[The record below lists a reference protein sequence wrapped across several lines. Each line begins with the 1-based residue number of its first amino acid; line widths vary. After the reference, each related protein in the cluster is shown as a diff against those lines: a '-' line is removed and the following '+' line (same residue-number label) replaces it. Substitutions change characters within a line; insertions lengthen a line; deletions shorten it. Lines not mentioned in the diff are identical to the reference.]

1 MFSDERT
8 ATRDNYKNLANAII
22 QKACEDYVAAVKYW
36 RKYND
41 NYTKLKIDML
51 ERFFRGQEFLL
62 YTDGNIDPEYMIKML
77 RQKARE
83 R

>member
-1 MFSDERT
+1 MCIDERT

-36 RKYND
+36 RKHND
-41 NYTKLKIDML
+41 HYTKLKIDML

-62 YTDGNIDPEYMIKML
+62 YTDGKIDPEYMIKML
-77 RQKARE
+77 RQKARKK
-83 R
+83 